1 MYDFFVVAGLVLHV
15 FPPIPGVEI
24 SDDVAREINN
34 TINLKCRESL
44 RESKKPQKG
53 LKQTTSDNNTSQ

>member
-1 MYDFFVVAGLVLHV
+1 MYDFFVVPGLVFHA

-34 TINLKCRESL
+34 TIILNAEKV
-44 RESKKPQKG
+44 
-53 LKQTTSDNNTSQ
+53 

>member
-1 MYDFFVVAGLVLHV
+1 MYDFSVVAGLVLHA

-34 TINLKCRESL
+34 TNLKCRESL
-44 RESKKPQKG
+44 RESKKPQKR
-53 LKQTTSDNNTSQ
+53 LKQTTSDNNPSQ